1 MGIFF
6 SLFIFL
12 SVSLAYRKAF
22 FAPDVQN
29 KGKGFCLFVA
39 GIFLVQ
45 AFWAKKDVCVTATGQ
60 TQGFWWGSRW
70 KCLLPPLE
78 EKTLGSFLVSASR
91 LSTHT
96 DLCFLDPWQGF
107 CLLLGGGGL
116 LWAQTSRSFSLD
128 PQITEIPDSQ
138 SGWGYF
144 PLMLLKYH
152 ACVTVSQR
160 TRVQQTHFSQPRA
173 IKVLFPQGPE
183 SPKLQFSVPPGCVL
197 TLILSICRKQ
207 NHQKKKSI
215 IFTSFK
221 ERLAFNFIFHQ
232 DEAPSFPSLQNENV
246 VHGNQL
252 DPLQKYL
259 THLPAHFCLIKTTI
273 GGILRAKKTKVCY
286 E

>member
-173 IKVLFPQGPE
+173 IKVLSLKDLNLQSYNFLCLLDVSWLSFWASAE
-183 SPKLQFSVPPGCVL
+183 SKTIKKRKASFLPLLKRDLPL
-197 TLILSICRKQ
+197 TLFSTKMRPL
-207 NHQKKKSI
+207 
-215 IFTSFK
+215 
-221 ERLAFNFIFHQ
+221 L
-232 DEAPSFPSLQNENV
+232 FP
-246 VHGNQL
+246 
-252 DPLQKYL
+252 PY
-259 THLPAHFCLIKTTI
+259 
-273 GGILRAKKTKVCY
+273 KTKT
-286 E
+286 